1 MDAGRREFLRYA
13 AAVGVLLPW
22 EPAWA
27 GEAVFNVRDQG
38 AAGDGVQAATKSIQ
52 AAIDVC
58 AAAGGGRVYFP
69 PGRYLSGT
77 VYLKSGV
84 HLYLEAGA
92 VLLGSRELKDYPE
105 TVAAFRSYTDN
116 YTDKSLIYG
125 ERLENVGIAGPG
137 TLDGQ
142 GAAFKGPYK
151 VRPYMLR
158 LIECRRVLVENVAFV
173 DSPMWVQHYLA
184 CEDVHLRGVRV
195 SSRCNENNDGID
207 IDCCSRVRI
216 SDCDISSGDDAIVL
230 KSTAARPCSDITIT
244 NCVLSTLCSAL
255 KLGTESNGGFQNVV
269 VSNCTMYD
277 TRLAGIAV
285 EMVDGGG
292 LERVAFTGITMKGV
306 GTPLFIR
313 LGDRARPFKTGMQRP
328 PVGSLRDVLI
338 SNVIAVGGGAIGSS
352 ITGLP
357 GHPVEGITLDNVRL
371 GFTGGGTLADGLKKV
386 EELPSSYP
394 EFSMF
399 DRLPAY
405 GIYCRHAR
413 NVVLR
418 NVETR
423 YETED
428 ARPALVCDDVEDLTV
443 DAGAWRTRGSA
454 SAAIRLVDVRRAM
467 IRDTRTTPGVRTLV
481 RVEGRSSSGI
491 DISRCSAGGAH
502 RVCEAAP
509 EVPAGLCG
517 SNP

>member
-1 MDAGRREFLRYA
+1 MNSRREFLRQVA
-13 AAVGVLLPW
+13 AFGALS
-22 EPAWA
+22 WA
-27 GEAVFNVRDQG
+27 GEAVYNVRDHG
-38 AAGDGVQAATKSIQ
+38 AAADGLRAATKSIQ

-58 AAAGGGRVYFP
+58 AATGGGRVYFP

-77 VYLKSGV
+77 IFLKSGV

-92 VLLGSRELKDYPE
+92 ALLGSQALADYPE
-105 TVAAFRSYTDN
+105 TVSAFRSYTDN

-125 ERLENVGIAGPG
+125 EQLENVGIGGPG

-184 CEDVHLRGVRV
+184 CDDVHLQGIRVR
-195 SSRCNENNDGID
+195 SRCNENNDGID

-230 KSTAARPCSDITIT
+230 KSTAGRPCSEITIT
-244 NCVLSTLCSAL
+244 NCVLSTLCNAL

-269 VSNCTMYD
+269 VSNCTVYD

-285 EMVDGGG
+285 ELVDGGA
-292 LERVAFTGITMKGV
+292 LERVSFSGITMKGV

-313 LGDRARPFKTGMQRP
+313 LGDRGRPFKSGMDRS
-328 PVGSLRDVLI
+328 PVGSLRDVTI
-338 SNVIAVGGGAIGSS
+338 RDVIASGGGVTGSS

-357 GHPVEGITLDNVRL
+357 GHPVENVTLDNVRL
-371 GFTGGGTLADGLKKV
+371 GLVGGGKEGDARKAV
-386 EELPSSYP
+386 EELPANYP

-399 DRLPAY
+399 GKLPAY

-413 NVVLR
+413 NLALR

-423 YETED
+423 CEQSD
-428 ARPALVCDDVEDLTV
+428 ARPALVCDDVEDLTIGGGTWQV
-443 DAGAWRTRGSA
+443 QENAGP
-454 SAAIRLVDVRRAM
+454 AIRLIDVRRALV
-467 IRDTRTTPGVRTLV
+467 RDVRTTPGVRTPV
-481 RVEGRSSSGI
+481 RVEGTRSSAI
-491 DISRCSAGGAH
+491 DISGSTP
-502 RVCEAAP
+502 AP
-509 EVPAGLCG
+509 
-517 SNP
+517 